1 MKVLVHTIFYKPELT
16 GVAKYTAELCEWLT
30 AQGHEVR
37 VIAPPPYYPQW
48 RVQEPYGQWRYKN
61 EVLEGVHVQRC
72 PIWLPRRPSGL
83 ARSLYSLSFML
94 ASELVVLRE
103 VLRRPDMVLVIEP
116 SFMNL
121 PSAWLASR
129 IAGAVA
135 WLHIQDFEIDLAYDL
150 GQLRHGRR
158 LAMAVESWLMKRF
171 DIVSSIT
178 RRMIE
183 KAASKGVP
191 SENLYMLP
199 NWVDTSIVRPL
210 PHPSPM
216 RREMGISRDCVVAM
230 FSGSLGTKQGVETII
245 DAARTL
251 VDDSRLL
258 FVICGDGASSEA
270 LRLRARDLNNVRFLP
285 LQPAERLND
294 LLNLADLHLLPQ
306 LPSAAGSVMPS
317 KLIGM
322 LASGRPVVAACSAGT
337 EIAELVTGCGVTV
350 EPGDSGGYAAAIRTL
365 AHDARFR
372 AQLGESA
379 RRRALERFSQDS
391 ILGDFERELNRRLPS
406 LASHNA
412 AGLAS
417 E

>member
-1 MKVLVHTIFYKPELT
+1 MRILVHTIFYKPELT
-16 GVAKYTAELCEWLT
+16 GVAKYTGELCEWLT

-48 RVQEPYGQWRYKN
+48 RIQEPYGQWRYKS
-61 EVLEGVHVQRC
+61 EVLEGVHIRRC

-94 ASELVVLRE
+94 TSLPVVLRE
-103 VLRRPDMVLVIEP
+103 VLRGPEMVFVIEP

-158 LAMAVESWLMKRF
+158 LAMAIESWLMKRF

-178 RRMIE
+178 RRMIG
-183 KAASKGVP
+183 KAANKGLP

-199 NWVDTSIVRPL
+199 NWVDTSIIRPL

-216 RREMGISRDCVVAM
+216 RQQVGISTDRVVAM

-251 VDDSRLL
+251 VDDPTLI
-258 FVICGDGASSEA
+258 FIICGEGASSEA
-270 LRLRARDLNNVRFLP
+270 LQVRARDLNNVRFLP
-285 LQPAERLND
+285 LQSAERLNN
-294 LLNLADLHLLPQ
+294 LLNLADVHLLPQ

-322 LASGRPVVAACSAGT
+322 LASGRPVVAACSPGT
-337 EIAELVTGCGVTV
+337 EIAELVTGCGLTV
-350 EPGDSGGYAAAIRTL
+350 EPGDSGAFAAAIRTL
-365 AHDARFR
+365 AHDARVR

-379 RRRALERFSQDS
+379 RRRALERFSQGS
-391 ILGDFERELNRRLPS
+391 ILGDFERELNRRIPS
-406 LASHNA
+406 VASHKA
-412 AGLAS
+412 AGFAS